1 MKNNKISAKDRSFE
15 KEKVQYRRTIRE
27 MREDLKRKDK
37 ELSSLRSII
46 LEKEDELRQKQ
57 DWIDRLLEYVTCE
70 TSLSQEEITE
80 FIKNKEFFKGALK
93 IMTSYSYPLKS
104 ILQNLHSIKLILE
117 ESDNAI
123 FRK

>member
-93 IMTSYSYPLKS
+93 IMTSYSYPFKS

-117 ESDNAI
+117 ERDNAI

>member
-93 IMTSYSYPLKS
+93 IMTSYSYLLKS

-117 ESDNAI
+117 ENDNAI

>member
-1 MKNNKISAKDRSFE
+1 MKNNKVSAKDRSFE
-15 KEKVQYRRTIRE
+15 KERVQYRHTIRE

-70 TSLSQEEITE
+70 TSLSQGEIIE
-80 FIKNKEFFKGALK
+80 FIKNKELFKGALE
-93 IMTSYSYPLKS
+93 IMTSYSYPFKS
-104 ILQNLHSIKLILE
+104 ILQNLHGIKLILE
-117 ESDNAI
+117 EGDNAI

>member
-117 ESDNAI
+117 ESNNAI